1 MVNWLEQFIVETWGI
16 LLEMAPYLLIGFLLA
31 GLLSVLVK
39 QDLIERWL
47 GHRSLGSVVKASL
60 LGIPLPL
67 CSCGV
72 IPITSSLYQ
81 RGASK
86 GATTSFLTSTPQTGV
101 DSILA
106 TTALMGGVFSG
117 VRVVVALISG
127 IIAGVLVDLFEKPQT
142 QIEPPTQTSDSTPN
156 TGVRT
161 KMGAMARYAF
171 YTLPQDIGKNLI
183 IGILLAGL
191 LSTALPE
198 NWGTSYLR
206 NPWLTYSAVTLV
218 AIPLYV
224 CSTGSIPIAFAL
236 MASGVSPGAAL
247 VFLIAGPA
255 TNIATITTLGKLLG
269 RRTIVIYL
277 GSIMLVS
284 WISGYLLDVFGGAHI
299 VNTVSHH
306 HTTTEHSIIQIVSA
320 SALLLMLGWAIIAPK
335 LFSKRPHSM
344 KNDIPTHMLK
354 VEGMTCSHCASSV
367 NKALSSIPGVEAV
380 EADPANNQVWIQATR
395 IDLDQ
400 IAGVITE
407 AGFEF
412 KGTV

>member
-1 MVNWLEQFIVETWGI
+1 MTNWLQRFTVETWAI
-16 LLEMAPYLLIGFLLA
+16 LTEMAPYLLIGFLLA
-31 GLLSVLVK
+31 GLLSVLIK

-47 GHRSLGSVVKASL
+47 GNRSLGSVVKASL

-72 IPITSSLYQ
+72 IPVTSSLYQ

-106 TTALMGGVFSG
+106 TTALMGGVFSV

-127 IIAGVLVDLFEKPQT
+127 IISGVLVDFFEKVQTRPQT
-142 QIEPPTQTSDSTPN
+142 PAKTSYSTPN
-156 TGVRT
+156 AGVRI
-161 KMGAMARYAF
+161 KIRAMARYAL
-171 YTLPQDIGKNLI
+171 YTLPQDIGKNLV

-191 LSTALPE
+191 LSTVLPE
-198 NWGTSYLR
+198 NWGTSFLS

-284 WISGYLLDVFGGAHI
+284 WISGYLLDTFGGRHI
-299 VNTVSHH
+299 VTTVSHH
-306 HTTTEHSIIQIVSA
+306 HTNTEHSIIQIVS
-320 SALLLMLGWAIIAPK
+320 SIALMLMLGWAIIFPK
-335 LFSKRPHSM
+335 LFSKRPNSM
-344 KNDIPTHMLK
+344 KNDIPTHRLK
-354 VEGMTCSHCASSV
+354 VEGMTCSHCARSI
-367 NKALSSIPGVEAV
+367 NKALSGIPGIEAV
-380 EADPANNQVWIQATR
+380 EADPANNLVWIQATQ
-395 IDLDQ
+395 IDLNQ

-412 KGTV
+412 KGTA